1 MQVFKSHLFKWNHAS
16 ELLKLEVGAETNML
30 QVTHQQERAK
40 QAPQRTRYVPSKVK
54 REHSQSNIHTY
65 LLLILSNT
73 SFGSFHIFNNALS
86 LQESRGHGE
95 HSYNKDVNLE

>member
-1 MQVFKSHLFKWNHAS
+1 MQVFVSHLFKWNHAS

-40 QAPQRTRYVPSKVK
+40 HTQERTSVCQAGLKKY
-54 REHSQSNIHTY
+54 SQNNIHTY

-73 SFGSFHIFNNALS
+73 SFGSFHILNNVLG
-86 LQESRGHGE
+86 LQERTW
-95 HSYNKDVNLE
+95 